1 MELDVSH
8 EDEAQSSIV
17 RSFRGVVRAMSK
29 MVEQRDPYTA
39 GHAEGVSRLASA
51 IGRQMGFDDRA
62 VEGLRI
68 SGLLHDIGKIS
79 VPAEILTK
87 PTRLTPIE
95 YEMVKQHSASG
106 HEILKNIPFPW
117 PVAEAALQHH
127 ERLDG
132 SGYPQALKGEAIIVE
147 ARILAVADVVDA
159 MTTHRPYRPGIG
171 IGGAMAEIERGKES
185 IYDPVVVEACMEVI
199 AKIDRRVMVVD
210 DEVLILQLL
219 DEFLSMIGYEVLT
232 FNSPVSALKSFEER
246 PFPIV
251 LTDLDMPEMNGLE
264 FIARLRER
272 APDIQI
278 MVLTG
283 HGRKE
288 DAVQALR
295 LGVSDFV
302 DKPVAL
308 ADLKE
313 AVEKAFQRAQKQK
326 FLHLQAEDADS

>member
-1 MELDVSH
+1 MEPDVSRV
-8 EDEAQSSIV
+8 DEAQDALV
-17 RSFRGVVRAMSK
+17 RSFRGIIQAMGK

-39 GHAEGVSRLASA
+39 GHAEGVSRLACA
-51 IGRQMGFDDRA
+51 IGRQMGLDDHT

-87 PTRLTPIE
+87 PTRLTGLE
-95 YEMVKQHSASG
+95 YEMVKQHCASG
-106 HEILKNIPFPW
+106 HEILRNIPFPW

-127 ERLDG
+127 ERMDG
-132 SGYPQALKGEAIIVE
+132 SGYPQGLKAEAIIME
-147 ARILAVADVVDA
+147 ARILSVADVVDA

-171 IGGAMAEIERGKES
+171 IGGALAEIDQGKGR
-185 IYDPVVVEACMEVI
+185 IYDPEVVTACMEVI
-199 AKIDRRVMVVD
+199 AKIDRRIMVVD
-210 DEVLILQLL
+210 DEVPILQLL

-232 FNSPVSALKSFEER
+232 FPSPVAALKSFEEK

-251 LTDLDMPEMNGLE
+251 LTDLDMPEMHGLE
-264 FIARLRER
+264 FIAKLRER

-308 ADLKE
+308 ADLKD

-326 FLHLQAEDADS
+326 FLHL